1 MKDEIQ
7 KTREYLDYLEN
18 HYNNVQKAWSILQDK
33 CKHMNFIYDDFLH
46 GTIDMEVKLHDI
58 SKLSQEEFVQYRVKF
73 FPTKEEKDNHHCLID
88 LAFDRAW
95 KHHKKENTHHWENW
109 TKKKIYHDV
118 VYVVHNI
125 CDWMAMGMKFNDTA
139 KSYYEK
145 NKSKIK
151 IPKWSEKLMYEI
163 FECIY

>member
-95 KHHKKENTHHWENW
+95 KHHKKEN
-109 TKKKIYHDV
+109 I
-118 VYVVHNI
+118 
-125 CDWMAMGMKFNDTA
+125 
-139 KSYYEK
+139 S
-145 NKSKIK
+145 
-151 IPKWSEKLMYEI
+151 
-163 FECIY
+163 